1 VTLRQIERVSR
12 HPLARHH
19 DEARRRIRFSSH
31 RVGEGDMLVIWVG
44 PDLAAQIGID
54 CARTAVDLLLDED
67 FATTRLMGIR
77 ANRDGQFRAARRSQ
91 NVGIYLNCDSF
102 EHYFG
107 RNVWFHDLVD
117 ETSVS
122 VENGLLKFAAPKARP
137 SNRKVDLKNRAVEVH
152 GDLSFGGLAE

>member
-1 VTLRQIERVSR
+1 MTLRQIERVSR

-19 DEARRRIRFSSH
+19 DEARRRIRFASH
-31 RVGEGDMLVIWVG
+31 RVGEGDMLVIWIG

-107 RNVWFHDLVD
+107 GNVWFHHLVD
-117 ETSVS
+117 ESTVA
-122 VENGLLKFAAPKARP
+122 VTNGLLQFAAPKP
-137 SNRKVDLKNRAVEVH
+137 NRRERAGE
-152 GDLSFGGLAE
+152 